1 MNKTILI
8 SGASGLLGNELVN
21 QLLNTTSYNVVALT
35 SQRKKLKKQ
44 YRDERLTVL
53 HVENW
58 EYNIDSKLKIDTFIN
73 CAFPRS
79 SDPEQ
84 LAQGLVFTEKI
95 VKKATRLNTKSIINI
110 SSQSVYSQ
118 KEKEITNESLTV
130 APESLYGM
138 TKYASERIVKSIC
151 ESSKKKVFYSNI
163 RLASLTGLN
172 FDVRMTN
179 RFVKSALTNQPI
191 TINGGEQQISYLEV
205 RDAASALIKMLN
217 SDLNLWYPI
226 YNLGNKDSFSLLELV
241 ETIQV
246 KAKKHSIHDV
256 KLEVKDIDNSFNNL
270 MNSELF
276 YKDFNWQPR
285 YNMPEMI
292 QELFEYYKLKLTS
305 EKVKSDN

>member
-35 SQRKKLKKQ
+35 SQREKLKKQ

-58 EYNIDSKLKIDTFIN
+58 ENNIDSKLKIDTFIN

-84 LAQGLVFTEKI
+84 LAKGLLFTEEI
-95 VKKATRLNTKSIINI
+95 VKKAIRLNTKSIINI

-118 KEKEITNESLTV
+118 KEKEVTNESLTV

-138 TKYASERIVKSIC
+138 TKYASERIVKNIC
-151 ESSKKKVFYSNI
+151 ESSKEKVFYSNI

-205 RDAASALIKMLN
+205 RDAAEALTKMIDVESHKWRKL
-217 SDLNLWYPI
+217 
-226 YNLGNKDSFSLLELV
+226 YNLGNNESFTLLELTNLIK
-241 ETIQV
+241 EIAAQ
-246 KAKKHSIHDV
+246 HSIYS
-256 KLEVKDIDNSFNNL
+256 LEIIHNEGQANFSNL
-270 MNSELF
+270 INSEQF
-276 YKDFNWQPR
+276 YNEFNWTPN
-285 YNMPEMI
+285 YNLEKMI
-292 QELFEYYKLKLTS
+292 EELFMHYKNR
-305 EKVKSDN
+305 V